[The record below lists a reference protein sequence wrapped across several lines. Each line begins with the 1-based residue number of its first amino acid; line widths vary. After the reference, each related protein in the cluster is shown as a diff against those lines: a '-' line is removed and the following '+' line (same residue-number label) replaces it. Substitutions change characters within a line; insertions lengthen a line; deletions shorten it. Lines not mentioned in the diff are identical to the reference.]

1 MPRIATTIHD
11 AIALAATCE
20 GQSLT
25 PPVEAT
31 VQVDGM
37 EAFGWV
43 IHLPGLRFPVVFDTL
58 TGLVAY
64 HPFDNAFVPYG
75 RIMRCILR
83 YYDIRAALRRGDTIA
98 PRRPAVRRRR
108 RLPRAREVA

>member
-58 TGLVAY
+58 TGLVTY
-64 HPFDNAFVPYG
+64 YRLDSLHPRYAHL
-75 RIMRCILR
+75 MRFLDCYQGVKARLLR
-83 YYDIRAALRRGDTIA
+83 S
-98 PRRPAVRRRR
+98 V
-108 RLPRAREVA
+108 